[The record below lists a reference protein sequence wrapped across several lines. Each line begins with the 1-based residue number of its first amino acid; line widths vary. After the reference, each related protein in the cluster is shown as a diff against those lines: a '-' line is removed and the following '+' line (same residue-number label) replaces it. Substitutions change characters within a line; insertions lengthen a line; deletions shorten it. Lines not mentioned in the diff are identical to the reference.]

1 MHRTAPRLARILACA
16 AVPVML
22 VAGCS
27 SDSGSDSDAK
37 PSAESTKSATPTA
50 SRTPT
55 VPPAK
60 YAKLPQAC
68 ESLSKK
74 TVEKLVPEADP
85 KKGKLL
91 PSSGDNE
98 AGSCLWSGLG
108 DGYQYRLLTVSY
120 KRFDSEATLGSGDQ
134 RAEKFATEQVGK
146 AQVADGA
153 KDAKTGDAAIGDA
166 ATTVQTKT
174 KKDKEDFRNQ
184 TVVVR
189 TANVVVTVEYDGA
202 GYEDGD
208 TPDAKKLMGQAED
221 VAKEAVESVA
231 AANKK

>member
-1 MHRTAPRLARILACA
+1 MHRTASRLARILACA

-27 SDSGSDSDAK
+27 SDSGSDSDSPATPDGK
-37 PSAESTKSATPTA
+37 KSASPTA

-55 VPPAK
+55 VAPAK
-60 YAKLPQAC
+60 YGKLPQAC

-74 TVEKLVPEADP
+74 TIEKLVPEADP

-91 PSSGDNE
+91 PSSGDGE

-108 DGYQYRLLTVSY
+108 SDYQYRLLSVSY
-120 KRFDSEATLGSGDQ
+120 KRFASDVAIGSGEQ
-134 RAEKFATEQVGK
+134 RAEKYAVEQVGK

-153 KDAKTGDAAIGDA
+153 KNAKTGTAAIGDS
-166 ATTVQTKT
+166 ATTVQTKI
-174 KKDKEDFRNQ
+174 KKDDEDFRNQ

-189 TANVVVTVEYDGA
+189 TANVVVTVEFDGA
-202 GYEDGD
+202 GYEDGE
-208 TPDAKKLMGQAED
+208 TPDAKKLLSKAGDA
-221 VAKEAVESVA
+221 AKEAVEAVD